1 VDGVA
6 LRCLIVD
13 DHEDFL
19 ISASRLLTS
28 QGLEIVAT
36 ASSAAEALE
45 LAGRLD
51 PDVVLVDVQLGEE
64 NGLDVARQLSVEPRR
79 IPVILISTHAQDD
92 VADLVADSPAV
103 GFLPK
108 TGLSADAIARLLA

>member
-1 VDGVA
+1 MA

-19 ISASRLLTS
+19 LSASRLLTS
-28 QGLEIVAT
+28 QGVEIVGT
-36 ASSAAEALE
+36 ASSGAEALE
-45 LAGRLD
+45 LAGSLD
-51 PDVVLVDVQLGEE
+51 PDVVLVDVQLGDED
-64 NGLDVARQLSVEPRR
+64 GLDVARRLSIEARR
-79 IPVILISTHAQDD
+79 ARVILISTHAHNE
-92 VADLVADSPAV
+92 VADLVEESPAV